1 MSQSASGYRDWFFE
15 QLAMYMAYHRDRRN
29 QATHH
34 VGVPLIVFALLVAL
48 SRASIFQMGDTAF
61 TGATVLLLLMALLY
75 VSAVPLVGVCTLI
88 FYGALYLLA
97 GEVADAQ
104 PVAVWSVAASAFIG
118 GWIIQF
124 VGHVFE
130 GRRPAFTDNIV
141 QILMAPPFLIA
152 EMLFARGYAT
162 DLKQALETRSQ
173 KYAVA

>member
-1 MSQSASGYRDWFFE
+1 
-15 QLAMYMAYHRDRRN
+15 
-29 QATHH
+29 
-34 VGVPLIVFALLVAL
+34 
-48 SRASIFQMGDTAF
+48 
-61 TGATVLLLLMALLY
+61 
-75 VSAVPLVGVCTLI
+75 
-88 FYGALYLLA
+88 
-97 GEVADAQ
+97 
-104 PVAVWSVAASAFIG
+104 VAASAFIG

-162 DLKQALETRSQ
+162 DLKQVLETRSQ